1 MSSPQFGNT
10 PQYDF
15 AQPSPSAPPPAR
27 WDVPPG
33 PPRYNL
39 SPNPQMWMAPTA
51 QQWNPP
57 APQQWNNSTTTVI
70 PQVNQSTMFHQF
82 LKGRPKTLG
91 IILIIVGIVQ
101 IGMGIGH
108 LFTKSYTA
116 MYSGIS
122 FWGAIFNIVAGSLSV
137 KAVSKPSKCLIQ
149 GSLGLSIIISIIS
162 VIGLILNIVDYFINY
177 YCYNYSSSSY
187 YNYYYY
193 YDYECN
199 GLIVGGHALRGIF
212 ILTYLLQFSVS
223 VSLSVFACRAQVH
236 LNSTHPA
243 QIIVLQNGAQVLQ
256 PSAPP
261 GSYPTYLQQPPPYMT
276 SSGMGGGP
284 TA

>member
-137 KAVSKPSKCLIQ
+137 KAVSKPSKCL
-149 GSLGLSIIISIIS
+149 
-162 VIGLILNIVDYFINY
+162 
-177 YCYNYSSSSY
+177 
-187 YNYYYY
+187 
-193 YDYECN
+193 
-199 GLIVGGHALRGIF
+199 VGGHALRGIF